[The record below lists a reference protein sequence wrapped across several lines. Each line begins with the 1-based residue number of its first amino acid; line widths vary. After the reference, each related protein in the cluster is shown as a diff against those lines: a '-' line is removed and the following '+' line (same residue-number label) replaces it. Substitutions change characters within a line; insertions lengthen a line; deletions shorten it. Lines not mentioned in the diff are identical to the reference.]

1 MSNPERD
8 LGSREKRLAEM
19 VPRLSEAL
27 KEAALLLDL
36 TAELVERV
44 AKKNGG
50 AVGIRAF
57 VRELDRLI
65 LEADRI

>member
-1 MSNPERD
+1 MSNPKRN

-27 KEAALLLDL
+27 KRASLALESTAGMCDTLGETEAAATTRLAIRQFDLL
-36 TAELVERV
+36 T
-44 AKKNGG
+44 
-50 AVGIRAF
+50 
-57 VRELDRLI
+57 